1 MERKIKN
8 LLERMTIEEKIG
20 QLSIGFN
27 NAFIDESSV
36 DIDEARSGKIGLLPH
51 FDNLDIQNEIQR
63 AAIEETRLG
72 IPILFCQDVI
82 HGYKTA
88 FPIPWGEA
96 MSWEPELAKKTAA
109 AAAREAAYH
118 GVKLTFAPMVDIAR
132 NAFWGRV
139 CEGAGED
146 TYLGSVFAYARVKG
160 FQGDDVS
167 KLDKMAA
174 CAKHFAAYGF
184 VEGGKDYSYVDISE
198 ATLYN
203 FILPPFKACVDAGA
217 EAVMA
222 AFNDINGEPC
232 TSSKW
237 LLTDILR
244 NEMNFNGVVISDALS
259 VHSLVDHGTARN
271 DSEAARKALEAGLNI
286 EMASDCFRKSLRKL
300 IEDGTVSE
308 KTLDKAVYEVLK
320 LKYKLGLFENPYA
333 DKVMAES
340 VTLCK
345 EHLDL
350 AEESGKRSVV
360 LLENNGILPLKK
372 AQKIAL
378 IGPMANDK
386 YEMTGEWS
394 VKCREDDCVTI
405 FEALGRRTDVET
417 VYVKGCGFKEGEIW
431 LGEAE
436 KAVKECDIVVFA
448 AGQTKDMCGE
458 ARSRTEIVLPGEQER
473 LLKFLKGLGKKI
485 VTIVIS
491 GRPIVLTAVREISDA
506 VLFSGALGSRAGEA
520 YCDVLFGDYNPSA
533 KLVTSFPASCGQA
546 GTIHYNGLRS
556 CRPAAEDNEW
566 SSKFI
571 DAPIKPLYEFGYGKS
586 YTDFEYLKIRT
597 DRETYCIDDIIN
609 ISVDVKNIGNFDGE
623 EIVQIYASY
632 PFAENVRPV
641 KELKAFDKQNILKG
655 EIKEFSFSI
664 PVRDLGYYNRK
675 LDYRVDGGEVIL
687 MAGASSESY
696 IKCRITVENGGVQ
709 N

>member
-1 MERKIKN
+1 MESTINK
-8 LLERMTIEEKIG
+8 LLKEMTIEEKAG

-27 NAFIDESSV
+27 NAFIDESTV

-51 FDNLDIQNEIQR
+51 FNDIDLQNEIQR

-96 MSWEPELAKKTAA
+96 MSWEPELAEETAA
-109 AAAREAAYH
+109 ATAREAAYG

-132 NAFWGRV
+132 NAFWGRI

-146 TYLGSVFAYARVKG
+146 TYLGSAFAYSRVKG

-167 KLDKMAA
+167 NPEKIAA

-184 VEGGKDYSYVDISE
+184 VEGGKDYSNADISE

-203 FILPPFKACVDAGA
+203 YILPPFRACINAGVKS
-217 EAVMA
+217 VMA

-237 LLTDILR
+237 LLTDVLR
-244 NEMNFNGVVISDALS
+244 NEMKFDGVVISDAFS
-259 VHSLVDHGTARN
+259 AHSLIDHGTARN
-271 DSEAARKALEAGLNI
+271 DSEAARKTLEAGLNI
-286 EMASDCFRKSLRKL
+286 EMASDCFRKSVKKL
-300 IEDGTVSE
+300 IEDGTLKE
-308 KTLDKAVYEVLK
+308 EILDKAVYEVLK
-320 LKYKLGLFENPYA
+320 LKYELGLFENPYA
-333 DKVMAES
+333 DKKKLKDVI
-340 VTLCK
+340 LCK
-345 EHLDL
+345 EHLDIAQKS
-350 AEESGKRSVV
+350 AERSIV
-360 LLENNGILPLKK
+360 LLENNGVLPLKK
-372 AQKIAL
+372 NEKIAL

-394 VKCREDDCVTI
+394 VKCSDEACVTI
-405 FEALGRRTDVET
+405 FEALKARCGLKYE
-417 VYVKGCGFKEGEIW
+417 KGCSFKKDEIW
-431 LGEAE
+431 LEETA
-436 KAVKECDIVVFA
+436 KAVSDCDVVIFA

-473 LLKFLKGLGKKI
+473 LLEYLKSLGKKI

-491 GRPIVLTAVREISDA
+491 GRPIVLTDVQKNSDA

-520 YCDVLFGDYNPSA
+520 YCRVLFGEYNPSA
-533 KLVTSFPASCGQA
+533 KLVTSFPAVCGQA
-546 GTIHYNGLRS
+546 GTIHYNALRS
-556 CRPAAEDNEW
+556 CRPASEENEW

-571 DAPIKPLYEFGYGKS
+571 DAPIEPLYEFGYGKS
-586 YTDFEYLKIRT
+586 YTNFEYLKVCT
-597 DRETYCIDDIIN
+597 DKKDYKVDETIDIC
-609 ISVDVKNIGNFDGE
+609 VDVKNTGDFDGE
-623 EIVQIYASY
+623 EIVQIYVSY

-641 KELKAFDKQNILKG
+641 KELKAFDKQNIRKG
-655 EIKEFSFSI
+655 ETKKFEFSV
-664 PVRDLGYYNRK
+664 PVETLGYYNRK
-675 LDYRVDGGEVIL
+675 LDYIVDEGEVIL
-687 MAGASSESY
+687 MAGTSSKSY
-696 IKCRITVENGGVQ
+696 IECNVTIRNGGVQ